1 MIGDLGCCLHMVC
14 AAQQCCFKQE
24 GQSIVNLRNWMEHAF
39 VLRQHFE
46 CMLLVCCVLSC
57 RVLSHFYNELL
68 VLQFLVSP
76 ALFVV
81 EQHNI
86 INSTDR

>member
-1 MIGDLGCCLHMVC
+1 VLG
-14 AAQQCCFKQE
+14 
-24 GQSIVNLRNWMEHAF
+24 
-39 VLRQHFE
+39 QHFE